1 MKAAAVLKAQ
11 ETPVVR
17 IAIIKVVVRE
27 LRLSKDRIV
36 AILRIVINL
45 AAPGL
50 IATTVAIL
58 LQAIAA
64 VTVAV
69 VVTRLPALVAVTPAT
84 IVLPVLHV
92 AQALRVV
99 PLLAL
104 HAAVVVAAVHPAPVA
119 LQALAA
125 LAADVSQIDK
135 NENFEYHEKAKSL
148 NSGSLLWITYCSNS
162 RRRRTLSTEKF
173 TWHPSLHCN
182 GGCFYRPWQRFQCL

>member
-27 LRLSKDRIV
+27 LRLSKGRII
-36 AILRIVINL
+36 AIHRIVINPVAPEL
-45 AAPGL
+45 TATIAAIP
-50 IATTVAIL
+50 
-58 LQAIAA
+58 LQVIAA

-84 IVLPVLHV
+84 IVLQVPHV
-92 AQALRVV
+92 V
-99 PLLAL
+99 LAL
-104 HAAVVVAAVHPAPVA
+104 QVDHHQAPHAAVVVAAVHPAQVA

-135 NENFEYHEKAKSL
+135 NENIEYHEKAKSL
-148 NSGSLLWITYCSNS
+148 DSGSLLWIT
-162 RRRRTLSTEKF
+162 
-173 TWHPSLHCN
+173 
-182 GGCFYRPWQRFQCL
+182 